1 MAELDAG
8 KLTSVD
14 STGARIGIIPAEVKG
29 FYRRHR
35 IWSQWILLVIFLAL
49 PWTTVNGRQTIFL
62 NIADR
67 EFALFSV
74 LFKAHDTPLVFFLVA
89 AFLLGLAFVTSIWGR
104 VWCGWACPQ
113 TVFIDAVYRRIEILV
128 EGNYIQ
134 RRKLRD
140 EPLTAKGFL
149 KKSTKWFLFLIVSSL
164 IAHSFIAYFAGAHN
178 LIQMMSHKP
187 SENGTYFWLVLG
199 FTAAILFNFGWFREQ
214 FCVIMCPYGR
224 MQGLL
229 LGPNSKVVS
238 YDAARGEP
246 RKAAVKDPTKP
257 FGDCVSCLRCVQV
270 CPTGIDIR
278 NGLQMECINCTA
290 CMDAC
295 DEIMEKVHKPKG
307 LIRPMTL
314 DGKPSKLLS
323 PRPIIYLVAIIALL
337 SGLAYS
343 VAERP
348 PVQWT
353 VMRGLGLPYSTVK
366 TDGAP
371 DKLMN
376 HFKIHVQNQSDDAGE
391 FLLSMDCLDETC
403 NLELTVAQNPLHLD
417 AGQSEEWHAFVKFA
431 PELVA
436 KDGKKKIRLQIQDVL
451 HPERPVQ
458 SREAILLG
466 PKL

>member
-1 MAELDAG
+1 
-8 KLTSVD
+8 
-14 STGARIGIIPAEVKG
+14 
-29 FYRRHR
+29 
-35 IWSQWILLVIFLAL
+35 
-49 PWTTVNGRQTIFL
+49 
-62 NIADR
+62 
-67 EFALFSV
+67 
-74 LFKAHDTPLVFFLVA
+74 
-89 AFLLGLAFVTSIWGR
+89 
-104 VWCGWACPQ
+104 
-113 TVFIDAVYRRIEILV
+113 
-128 EGNYIQ
+128 
-134 RRKLRD
+134 
-140 EPLTAKGFL
+140 
-149 KKSTKWFLFLIVSSL
+149 
-164 IAHSFIAYFAGAHN
+164 
-178 LIQMMSHKP
+178 
-187 SENGTYFWLVLG
+187 
-199 FTAAILFNFGWFREQ
+199 
-214 FCVIMCPYGR
+214 
-224 MQGLL
+224 
-229 LGPNSKVVS
+229 
-238 YDAARGEP
+238 
-246 RKAAVKDPTKP
+246 
-257 FGDCVSCLRCVQV
+257 
-270 CPTGIDIR
+270 
-278 NGLQMECINCTA
+278 MECINCTA

-366 TDGAP
+366 MEGLP

-376 HFKIHVQNQSDDAGE
+376 HFKIHVQNQSDDAGD
-391 FLLSMDCLDETC
+391 FLLSMECQDENC

-436 KDGKKKIRLQIQDVL
+436 KDGKKKIRLQIKDVL

-458 SREAILLG
+458 LREAILLG